1 MTARK
6 RKHANK
12 TPVSRTRPGYFSLR
26 GAWDVLVIAVLLG
39 VVAYGAYRVRTH
51 TPDLLAWPQVQ
62 QVTVEGEVHPDNR
75 EAFKKIV
82 TARVAKGFFRIPVAR
97 LEQELAGLP
106 WIYQAKVR
114 RAWPATLAVTVYGQD
129 PIARWGKTGLMNVY
143 GGLFFPESVGAPYA
157 ALPML
162 YGEEARAA
170 VLAGIFERNVR
181 RLGPLGLQLQGL
193 FEDDRLSKHL
203 VLSNGV
209 ILVLGHGELG
219 KKITRFMTA
228 YEEYLSPHMEQVKK
242 IDLRYTNGLAVE
254 WKDPQ
259 LAVHFKLEHKL

>member
-6 RKHANK
+6 QKHANK
-12 TPVSRTRPGYFSLR
+12 TPVSQTVPGYFSLR
-26 GAWDVLVIAVLLG
+26 SAWDVLVIAVLLG
-39 VVAYGAYRVRTH
+39 VVAYGAYWIRTH
-51 TPDLLAWPQVQ
+51 HPGLLAWPQIQ
-62 QVTVEGEVHPDNR
+62 QVTVEGEVHADDR
-75 EAFKKIV
+75 EAFKEIV
-82 TARVAKGFFRIPVAR
+82 TARVAKGFFRIPMGR
-97 LEQELAGLP
+97 LQRELAELP
-106 WIYQAKVR
+106 WIYQVKVR
-114 RAWPATLAVTVYGQD
+114 RTWPATLEVTVYGQD

-143 GGLFFPESVGAPYA
+143 GGIFFPESVSGSYT

-170 VLAGIFERNVR
+170 VLASIFERKIR
-181 RLGPLGLQLQGL
+181 RLEPLGLQLQGL

-219 KKITRFMTA
+219 KKVTRFMTA
-228 YEEYLSPHMEQVKK
+228 YEEYLAPHMEQVKK

-259 LAVHFKLEHKL
+259 LAGNFKLEHEL

>member
-12 TPVSRTRPGYFSLR
+12 TAASQTVPAYFSLR

-39 VVAYGAYRVRTH
+39 VVAFGAYWIRVH
-51 TPDLLAWPQVQ
+51 HPELLAWPQIQ
-62 QVTVEGEVHPDNR
+62 QVTVEGEVHPDDR
-75 EAFKKIV
+75 EVFRKIV
-82 TARVAKGFFRIPVAR
+82 SSRVAKGFFRIPMGR
-97 LEQELAGLP
+97 LEQELTGLP
-106 WIYQAKVR
+106 WIHQVKVR
-114 RAWPATLAVTVYGQD
+114 RVWPATLVVTVHGQD

-143 GGLFFPESVGAPYA
+143 GDLFFPESVEASHA

-162 YGEEARAA
+162 YGEETRAA
-170 VLAGIFERNVR
+170 VLAGIFEREVR
-181 RLGPLGLQLQGL
+181 RLEPLGLQLQAL

-209 ILVLGHGELG
+209 ILVLGHGQLG

-228 YEEYLSPHMEQVKK
+228 YEEYLSAHMEQVRK

-259 LAVHFKLEHKL
+259 LAGNFKLERKL

>member
-6 RKHANK
+6 RKHANEA
-12 TPVSRTRPGYFSLR
+12 PVARSWPGYLSVR
-26 GAWDVLVIAVLLG
+26 SAWDVLVIAALLG
-39 VVAYGAYRVRTH
+39 VMAYGAHWLRTH
-51 TPDLLAWPQVQ
+51 HPDLLAWPQIR
-62 QVTVEGEVHPDNR
+62 QVTVKGEVHPDDR
-75 EAFKKIV
+75 EAFKRIV
-82 TARVAKGFFRIPVAR
+82 TARVAKGFFRIPAGR
-97 LEQELAGLP
+97 LEQELEGLP
-106 WIYQAKVR
+106 WIHRVEVR
-114 RAWPATLAVTVYGQD
+114 RAWPATLAVTVSGQD

-143 GGLFFPESVGAPYA
+143 GGLFFPESVEASYTG
-157 ALPML
+157 LPML

-181 RLGPLGLQLQGL
+181 RLEPSGLQLQGL

-209 ILVLGHGELG
+209 ILVLGHGGLD

-228 YEEYLSPHMEQVKK
+228 HEAYLSPHMEQVRK

-254 WKDPQ
+254 WKDPR
-259 LAVHFKLEHKL
+259 LAGNFKLEHKL

>member
-6 RKHANK
+6 RKHASK
-12 TPVSRTRPGYFSLR
+12 ASVSRRRPGYFSVR
-26 GAWDVLVIAVLLG
+26 GAWDVLVIAALLG
-39 VVAYGAYRVRTH
+39 AVAYGAYWVRTYH
-51 TPDLLAWPQVQ
+51 PGLLAWPQIR
-62 QVTVEGEVHPDNR
+62 QVTVEGEVHPDDR
-75 EAFKKIV
+75 EAFREIV
-82 TARVAKGFFRIPVAR
+82 TARIAKGFFRIPAAR
-97 LEQELAGLP
+97 LEQELEGLP
-106 WIYQAKVR
+106 WIYQVQVR
-114 RAWPATLAVTVYGQD
+114 RAWPATLAVTVRGQD

-143 GGLFFPESVGAPYA
+143 GELFFPESVEASYT

-170 VLAGIFERNVR
+170 VLASMFERNVR
-181 RLGPLGLQLQGL
+181 RLEPLGLQLQGL
-193 FEDDRLSKHL
+193 FEDDRRSKHL

-209 ILVLGHGELG
+209 ILVLGHGGIG

-228 YEEYLSPHMEQVKK
+228 YEAYLSPHMEQVRK

-259 LAVHFKLEHKL
+259 LAGNFKLERKL